1 MTRKTAAVLTLGCR
15 LNQADSALLS
25 GRLQR
30 LGFEIVDA
38 DASVSPNVIV
48 VNSCAVTAV
57 AMKKSLQALRSIRA
71 ENPQSFL
78 VFTGCGAEVAEK
90 TLKNS
95 DLADLLILNDK
106 KRDLENLLPRHLAYL
121 ELSAKQNNE
130 QPDDPAVFRENVN
143 SLFPFRSRATLKI
156 QDGCSNS
163 CAYCIVPKLRG
174 PERSRDFEETVQ
186 DFRHMVEQGF
196 HEIVLSGVNLCSYH
210 CGKENLATLLKA
222 LLEVPGDWRIRL
234 GSLEPGKVLPE
245 VLKVMAESNGRICQF
260 LHMPLQNGSDTILQA
275 MNRHCLTAEYAEY
288 VKMARELM
296 PDIHIGTDLIVG
308 FPGETEKLFDESFQF
323 IKSMNFANIHVFP
336 FSPRPGTEAEKMP
349 LNCTKEQVE
358 NRLTKVKEHK
368 AEAAANFIKQQ
379 VGKTT
384 ETVLVELRR
393 GSELWEGWT
402 GNYIKTKI
410 ACKEDLSRKLV
421 KVRFAKVLNTGEMA
435 AYPAEDQTK

>member
-30 LGFEIVDA
+30 MGFEIVDA
-38 DASVSPNVIV
+38 NASVSPNVIV

-95 DLADLLILNDK
+95 DLADLLILNEK
-106 KRDLENLLPRHLAYL
+106 KRDLEYLLPRHLAYL
-121 ELSAKQNNE
+121 ELTSKQGDD
-130 QPDDPAVFRENVN
+130 QPEDMSVFRENVN

-163 CAYCIVPKLRG
+163 CSYCIVPKLRG
-174 PERSRDFEETVQ
+174 PERSRDFEETLA
-186 DFRHMVEQGF
+186 DFRNMVEQGF
-196 HEIVLSGVNLCSYH
+196 QEIVLSGVNLCSYH
-210 CGKENLATLLKA
+210 CGKENLATLLRA
-222 LLEVPGDWRIRL
+222 FLEVPGNWRIRL

-245 VLKVMAESNGRICQF
+245 VLKVMAESGNRICHF
-260 LHMPLQNGSDTILQA
+260 LHMPLQHGADTILQA
-275 MNRHCLTAEYAEY
+275 MNRHCFTAEYAEY
-288 VKMARELM
+288 VKLARELM
-296 PDIHIGTDLIVG
+296 TDIHIGTDLIVG
-308 FPGETEKLFDESFQF
+308 FPGETEKLFEESFEF

-336 FSPRPGTEAEKMP
+336 FSIRPGTAAESMQI
-349 LNCTKEQVE
+349 NSTREQVE
-358 NRLTKVKEHK
+358 ARLEKLKEYK
-368 AEAAANFIKQQ
+368 TAAAADFIKAQ
-379 VGKTT
+379 VGKT
-384 ETVLVELRR
+384 EDVLVELRR
-393 GSELWEGWT
+393 SPELWEGWS
-402 GNYIKTKI
+402 GNYIKTRI

-421 KVRFAKVLNTGEMA
+421 KVRFAKVLNSGEMA
-435 AYPAEDQTK
+435 SYPAE

>member
-30 LGFEIVDA
+30 MGFEIVDA
-38 DASVSPNVIV
+38 NASVSPNVIV

-95 DLADLLILNDK
+95 DLADLLILNEK
-106 KRDLENLLPRHLAYL
+106 KRDLEYLLPRHLAYL
-121 ELSAKQNNE
+121 ELTSKQGCD
-130 QPDDPAVFRENVN
+130 QPDDMSVFRENVN

-163 CAYCIVPKLRG
+163 CSYCIVPKLRG
-174 PERSRDFEETVQ
+174 PERSRDFEETLA
-186 DFRHMVEQGF
+186 DFKNMVEQGF
-196 HEIVLSGVNLCSYH
+196 HEIVLSGVNLCSYR
-210 CGKENLATLLKA
+210 CGDANLATLLRA
-222 LLEVPGDWRIRL
+222 FLEVPGDWRIRL
-234 GSLEPGKVLPE
+234 GSMEPGKVLPE
-245 VLKVMAESNGRICQF
+245 VLEVMASSGNRICHF
-260 LHMPLQNGSDTILQA
+260 MHMPLQNGSDTILQA

-288 VKMARELM
+288 VKIARDLM

-308 FPGETEKLFDESFQF
+308 FPGETEKLFEESFEF
-323 IKSMNFANIHVFP
+323 VKSMNFANIHVFP
-336 FSPRPGTEAEKMP
+336 FSPRPGTAAESMQV
-349 LNCTKEQVE
+349 NCTREQVE
-358 NRLTKVKEHK
+358 ARLEKLKEYK
-368 AEAAANFIKQQ
+368 NTAAAEFVKAQ
-379 VGKTT
+379 VGKH
-384 ETVLVELRR
+384 EDVLVELRR
-393 GSELWEGWT
+393 SPELWEGWS
-402 GNYIKTKI
+402 GNYIKTRI

-435 AYPAEDQTK
+435 SYPAENK